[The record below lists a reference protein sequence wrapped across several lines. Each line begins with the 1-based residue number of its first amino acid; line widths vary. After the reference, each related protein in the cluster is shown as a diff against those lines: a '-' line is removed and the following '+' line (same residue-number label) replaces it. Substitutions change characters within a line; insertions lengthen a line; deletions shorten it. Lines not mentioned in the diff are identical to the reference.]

1 MEAMKLPVS
10 PTVGQI
16 YSHDL
21 RTWIWN
27 GFAWVANISGGNGA
41 TGTGTIGST
50 GPTGTGTIGSTGATG
65 LTGTIG
71 STGATGG
78 GAVGLVNYI
87 FFS

>member
-27 GFAWVANISGGNGA
+27 GFAWVANISGGNRGSRSDGR
-41 TGTGTIGST
+41 GTKRIR
-50 GPTGTGTIGSTGATG
+50 
-65 LTGTIG
+65 
-71 STGATGG
+71 
-78 GAVGLVNYI
+78 
-87 FFS
+87 